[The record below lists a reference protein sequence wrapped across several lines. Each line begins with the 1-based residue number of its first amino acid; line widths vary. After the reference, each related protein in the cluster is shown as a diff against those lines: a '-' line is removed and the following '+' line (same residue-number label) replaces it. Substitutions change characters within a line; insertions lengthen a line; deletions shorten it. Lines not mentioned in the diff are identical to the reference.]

1 MDRSAKIMSRRAF
14 LFGARAARNE
24 DGATAIAYGLIAAI
38 IAVALIPTL
47 TKLGFSTNEKYRCT
61 ARVVGDKKIGRK
73 CKKAL
78 NQ

>member
-1 MDRSAKIMSRRAF
+1 M
-14 LFGARAARNE
+14 
-24 DGATAIAYGLIAAI
+24 
-38 IAVALIPTL
+38 VALIPTL